1 MINPINHNTDSKKRL
16 WVLGGYDA
24 SYSSHQNEYCTVW
37 HVHLNKAPKKVPEDQ
52 MDRIMIQENP
62 KHKKTLKE
70 SQKSRLFK
78 VVVNFQP
85 LRKKRKQNK

>member
-1 MINPINHNTDSKKRL
+1 MSM
-16 WVLGGYDA
+16 
-24 SYSSHQNEYCTVW
+24 VW

-85 LRKKRKQNK
+85 LRKKENKTNKYLKIQVPFMKPIK

>member
-1 MINPINHNTDSKKRL
+1 MIQHNSKKRL
-16 WVLGGYDA
+16 WVLGGHDA
-24 SYSSHQNEYCTVW
+24 SYSSHQNEYVWQMACTFK
-37 HVHLNKAPKKVPEDQ
+37 KAPKKVPEDQ

-85 LRKKRKQNK
+85 LRKKENNTK